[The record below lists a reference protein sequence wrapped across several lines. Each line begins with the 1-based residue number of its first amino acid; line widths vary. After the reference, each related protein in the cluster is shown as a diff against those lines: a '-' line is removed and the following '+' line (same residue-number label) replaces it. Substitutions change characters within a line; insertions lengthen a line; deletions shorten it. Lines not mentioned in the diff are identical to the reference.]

1 MIFCGGKYVL
11 VCVSK
16 AREAK
21 IVKNVARSVG
31 FLEIETMLSKLKKQ
45 KLSQSSWPIRALR

>member
-1 MIFCGGKYVL
+1 MIFSGGKYVL
-11 VCVSK
+11 VCVSD

-21 IVKNVARSVG
+21 VVKNVARSVG
-31 FLEIETMLSKLKKQ
+31 FLEIETVLSKLKKQ